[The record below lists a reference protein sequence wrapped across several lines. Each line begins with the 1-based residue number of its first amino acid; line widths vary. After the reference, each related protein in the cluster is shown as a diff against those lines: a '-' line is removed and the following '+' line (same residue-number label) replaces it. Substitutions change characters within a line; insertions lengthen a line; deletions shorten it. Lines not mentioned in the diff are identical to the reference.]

1 MPTITSIKP
10 QKNGKRVNVYLDDKF
25 GFGLDLQTYLK
36 EGIRVEQ
43 VLSDEEVRQI
53 VKRGELQSTYD
64 KILLFASLRPRS
76 EKEFLTWL
84 KKHKVHQSI
93 HEELFNRLKR
103 LELMD
108 DKKFASWWIEQRIQ
122 FKTKSKR
129 ELTQELKFKGIDKNI
144 IDKTLAEENVNERS
158 AAKKLMEKKERLWK
172 KYEGYERRKRIYGY
186 LASKGFGPEVIRE
199 ILGDHIDD

>member
-108 DKKFASWWIEQRIQ
+108 DKKFAAWWIEQRSQ
-122 FKTKSKR
+122 FKPKSKR
-129 ELTQELKFKGIDKNI
+129 ELTQE
-144 IDKTLAEENVNERS
+144 
-158 AAKKLMEKKERLWK
+158 
-172 KYEGYERRKRIYGY
+172 
-186 LASKGFGPEVIRE
+186 
-199 ILGDHIDD
+199 